1 VLLILL
7 TSQSVSQSVVEE
19 EIESQAEPYRSVEL
33 PERPNDPMVL
43 NRANHQAGSKNYVPR
58 HVYLSTV

>member
-1 VLLILL
+1 MLLILL

-33 PERPNDPMVL
+33 PERPDDSVKTQNPGFESG
-43 NRANHQAGSKNYVPR
+43 QPPSWI
-58 HVYLSTV
+58 